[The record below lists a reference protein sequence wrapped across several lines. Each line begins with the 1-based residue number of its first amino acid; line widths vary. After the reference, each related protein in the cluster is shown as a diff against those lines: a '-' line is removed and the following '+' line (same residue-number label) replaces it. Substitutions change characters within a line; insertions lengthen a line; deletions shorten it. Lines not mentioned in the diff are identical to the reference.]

1 MSLPPAADPPKSNV
15 RHVECALLSGAG
27 RSAIAVIGVRGRDAA
42 AVIDHCFTATTD
54 KRLDPGQI
62 RYGTWLSS
70 EDRQIA
76 SEHLVVTPITA
87 ESFEIHCHG
96 GPAAIERILGDL
108 SRYGATRIDSF
119 AWDLDRSLLIGEA
132 RRVLAECLTARTAAI
147 AMDQVRGALADWV
160 THWSDQLRER
170 QGPTPELEKLRA
182 AATVIT
188 GLANWTSRLAEPF
201 RVVLLGPPNVGKSS
215 LINAIVGYDRSITFD
230 QPGTT
235 RDVIQA
241 ETVIAGLPI
250 QLSDTAGIRASAGGI
265 EREGIA
271 RARTAAQRADLVLLV
286 SAANESAAHEFGV
299 SEPFSVGQW
308 KNPPAT
314 LRVLNK
320 SDLLPKGQNRP
331 PRSLLTTATTGEGI
345 PALLAAIA
353 TQLVP
358 NPPQAGDPVAI
369 NRRQARLIQKLSLVP
384 SAADATQL
392 LSELW
397 CPSG

>member
-1 MSLPPAADPPKSNV
+1 
-15 RHVECALLSGAG
+15 
-27 RSAIAVIGVRGRDAA
+27 
-42 AVIDHCFTATTD
+42 
-54 KRLDPGQI
+54 
-62 RYGTWLSS
+62 
-70 EDRQIA
+70 
-76 SEHLVVTPITA
+76 
-87 ESFEIHCHG
+87 
-96 GPAAIERILGDL
+96 
-108 SRYGATRIDSF
+108 
-119 AWDLDRSLLIGEA
+119 
-132 RRVLAECLTARTAAI
+132 
-147 AMDQVRGALADWV
+147 LADWV